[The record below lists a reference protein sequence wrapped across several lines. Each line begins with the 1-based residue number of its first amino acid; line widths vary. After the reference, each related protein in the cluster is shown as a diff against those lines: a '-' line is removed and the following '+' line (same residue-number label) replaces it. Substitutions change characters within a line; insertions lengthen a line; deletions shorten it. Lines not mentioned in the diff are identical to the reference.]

1 MINSILYFEEKCIS
15 KFEKLEN
22 DFIKEPTRFAEYV
35 QGLTQELHL
44 LGVEMIKESLELMD
58 EMLKKSP
65 KRKKNWVVESHTQKQ
80 LTTSLGDVVFQKTLF
95 THKETGKSEYLID
108 RIMGLDPY

>member
-58 EMLKKSP
+58 EMLQKSP

-95 THKETGKSEYLID
+95 THKETKKSCYL
-108 RIMGLDPY
+108 